1 MNNTPHLP
9 ARWPRLRRDRNHGGL
24 YAEFG
29 TLRLEVAEQ
38 AGEHSATI
46 TVILAIGTP
55 EHPIRV
61 RGWAVGV
68 VRDRTRREAVLHAG
82 KAAVAIGLALP
93 PEESPR

>member
-1 MNNTPHLP
+1 MNSTPRLP
-9 ARWPRLRRDRNHGGL
+9 ARWPRLQRDRNRGCW
-24 YAEFG
+24 YAEFD
-29 TLRLEVAEQ
+29 TLRLEVDEQ

-46 TVILAIGTP
+46 TMILAIGTP

-68 VRDRTRREAVLHAG
+68 TRDRTRREAISNAG

-93 PEESPR
+93 AEATR